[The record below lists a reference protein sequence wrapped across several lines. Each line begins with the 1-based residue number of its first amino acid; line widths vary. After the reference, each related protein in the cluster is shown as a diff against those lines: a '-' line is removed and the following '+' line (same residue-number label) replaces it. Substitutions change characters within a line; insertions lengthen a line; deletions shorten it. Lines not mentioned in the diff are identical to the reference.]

1 MPGFGALGQYA
12 EQYARFY
19 RVGTEGCGT
28 KANPVSGGCKTAE
41 FHNRVYG
48 ADFKYERFAGQ
59 FNPVLYDA
67 DEWAEVF
74 RRGGAQY
81 VYMTAKHSDGF
92 AMWPSVH
99 RKGYNSMDT
108 IGRDLLGELMTSV
121 TKAGLKPGV
130 FYEIEDY
137 FNFGCGYN
145 INGTSGPL
153 TGHKCPWG
161 GSDEGFPE
169 GWAANYVKNTMIPEL
184 KDLVTRYKPHYLYAD
199 GDWSGSDDFLQTKPF
214 LAWLFNE
221 APNKDYVRTV
231 PYRTVPF
238 RNIPYRKVT

>member
-1 MPGFGALGQYA
+1 MSVCAAMVAMMGFIMAGAVASTAAAATTYTASWPSLDSRPNPAWYEQSRFGIKIHWGLYAVPGFGALGQYA

-28 KANPVSGGCKTAE
+28 AANPIRDGCKTAE
-41 FHNRVYG
+41 FHNRVFG
-48 ADFKYERFAGQ
+48 KDVKYERFAAQ

-67 DEWAEVF
+67 DQWADVF

-121 TKAGLKPGV
+121 AAAGLKPGI

-137 FNFGCGYN
+137 CKQSASHA
-145 INGTSGPL
+145 TQVSVSP
-153 TGHKCPWG
+153 
-161 GSDEGFPE
+161 
-169 GWAANYVKNTMIPEL
+169 
-184 KDLVTRYKPHYLYAD
+184 
-199 GDWSGSDDFLQTKPF
+199 
-214 LAWLFNE
+214 
-221 APNKDYVRTV
+221 
-231 PYRTVPF
+231 
-238 RNIPYRKVT
+238 

>member
-1 MPGFGALGQYA
+1 MAALLATLLCATASSAAAAAAAAAAATTYTADWPSLDSRPNPKWYGASRFGIKIHWGPYAVPGFGALGQYA

-28 KANPVSGGCKTAE
+28 KANPISGGCKTAE

-48 ADFKYERFAGQ
+48 KTFRYERFAAQ

-67 DEWAEVF
+67 DQWADVF
-74 RRGGAQY
+74 KRGGAQY

-121 TKAGLKPGV
+121 TAAGLKPGI

-137 FNFGCGYN
+137 FNFGCSYQ
-145 INGTSGPL
+145 INGSAGPL
-153 TGHKCPWG
+153 SGHRCPWG
-161 GSDEGFPE
+161 GSDEGFPN
-169 GWAANYVKNTMIPEL
+169 GWAANCK
-184 KDLVTRYKPHYLYAD
+184 
-199 GDWSGSDDFLQTKPF
+199 
-214 LAWLFNE
+214 
-221 APNKDYVRTV
+221 
-231 PYRTVPF
+231 
-238 RNIPYRKVT
+238 